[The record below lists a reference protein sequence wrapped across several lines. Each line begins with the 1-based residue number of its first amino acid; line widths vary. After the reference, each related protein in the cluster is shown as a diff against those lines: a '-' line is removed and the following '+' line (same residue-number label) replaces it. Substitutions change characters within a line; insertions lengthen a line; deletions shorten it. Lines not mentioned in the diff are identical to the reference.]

1 METEGLHIE
10 TQPREGDP
18 LVRAGRPAP
27 CIMVLFGATGDL
39 AQRKLFPA
47 LFELARQQLL
57 PDQFAVVAFSR
68 SEQNLEAFRGQ
79 VKEGLKKFARTQP
92 LDESTW
98 ERLAS
103 RLEMISGG
111 YDDPAAFARLR
122 ERLDQMAE
130 RYGTQGNQLYYLAT
144 PASTFPSLLNGL
156 SGAGLVYREAAD
168 SQRPWRRLV
177 IEKPFG
183 RDLTTAKELNAA
195 LSSVLDER
203 QIFRIDHYLGKE
215 TVQNIIVFRFANAI
229 FEPLWNRQHIDH
241 VEITAAESI
250 GVEGRGR
257 FYDETG
263 VIRDMVQNHLLQV
276 LALCAMEPPIS
287 FGAEDI
293 RDEKNKVFRA
303 LRPVM
308 GHEVST
314 HVVQGQYRGYRE
326 EAGVAPDSRTPTY
339 AALKLNIDTWRWQ
352 GVPFYV
358 RAGKRLSQRV
368 TEVSIH
374 FKAVPHCLFSTSDTC
389 QRLQP
394 NVLRL
399 RIQPHEGIALS
410 MESKVPGEDINIAGV
425 TMDFEYAQT
434 FQKPV
439 PEAYERLMLDCMRG
453 NTTLFARQDSVEQ
466 AWAWVTPIL
475 QALESGKGGDMHTYE
490 PGSPGPEAAVGLL
503 ARDGRRW
510 TQLKK
515 TEPRK

>member
-1 METEGLHIE
+1 MEEQGLHIE
-10 TQPREGDP
+10 THPREGDP
-18 LVRAGRPAP
+18 LLRAGRPDP

-47 LFELARQQLL
+47 LFELARQDLL
-57 PDQFAVVAFSR
+57 PHHFAIVAFSR
-68 SEQNLEAFRGQ
+68 SEQDLEKFRAQ
-79 VKEGLKKFARTQP
+79 VKEGLRKFARTQP
-92 LDESTW
+92 LDEATW

-103 RLEMISGG
+103 KLEMMSGG
-111 YDDPAAFARLR
+111 YDDPAAYVRLR
-122 ERLDQMAE
+122 EHLDRVGE
-130 RYGTQGNQLYYLAT
+130 RFGTQGNQLYYLAT
-144 PASTFPSLLNGL
+144 PASTFPSLLKGL
-156 SGAGLVYREAAD
+156 SESGLLYRENPETK
-168 SQRPWRRLV
+168 RPWRRLV

-183 RDLTTAKELNAA
+183 RDLGTAKELNRA
-195 LSSVLDER
+195 LSTVLDER

-215 TVQNIIVFRFANAI
+215 TVQNILVFRFANAI

-287 FGAEDI
+287 FAAEDI

-303 LRPVM
+303 LRAM
-308 GHEVST
+308 QGGEVAKY
-314 HVVQGQYRGYRE
+314 VAQGQYRGYRE
-326 EAGVAPDSRTPTY
+326 EQGVSKDSKTPTY
-339 AALKLNIDTWRWQ
+339 VALKLFIDTWRWQ

-358 RAGKRLSQRV
+358 RAGKGLSKRV

-374 FKAVPHCLFSTSDTC
+374 YKAVPHCLFSTSDTC

-394 NVLRL
+394 NVLNL
-399 RIQPHEGIALS
+399 RIQPHEGIGLS
-410 MESKVPGEDINIAGV
+410 FESKVPGEDINIAGV
-425 TMDFEYAQT
+425 TMDFDYSKS

-466 AWAWVTPIL
+466 AWAWVTPIIE
-475 QALESGKGGDMHTYE
+475 ALDSGKGGEMHTYE
-490 PGSPGPEAAVGLL
+490 PGSAGPDAATALM

-510 TQLKK
+510 TVLK
-515 TEPRK
+515 

>member
-1 METEGLHIE
+1 MEEQGSHIE
-10 TQPREGDP
+10 THPREGEP

-27 CIMVLFGATGDL
+27 CVMVLFGATGDL

-47 LFELARQQLL
+47 LYELVRQKLL
-57 PDQFAVVAFSR
+57 PHGFALVAFSR
-68 SEQNLEAFRGQ
+68 SERNLESLLAQ
-79 VKEGLKKFARTQP
+79 VKEGLRKYARTQP
-92 LDESTW
+92 LDEAAW
-98 ERLAS
+98 EWLAE
-103 RLEMISGG
+103 RMEVMSGA
-111 YDDPAAFARLR
+111 YDDPAAFFRLR
-122 ERLDQMAE
+122 EHLE
-130 RYGTQGNQLYYLAT
+130 RMSERFGTQGNQLYYLAT
-144 PASTFPSLLNGL
+144 PASTFPALLTGL
-156 SGAGLVYREAAD
+156 SGAGLLYRED
-168 SQRPWRRLV
+168 SSVQRPWRRLV

-183 RDLTTAKELNAA
+183 RDLASARQLNRELA
-195 LSSVLDER
+195 SVLEER

-215 TVQNIIVFRFANAI
+215 TVQNILVFRFANAI

-241 VEITAAESI
+241 VEITAAETI

-287 FGAEDI
+287 FAPEDI

-303 LRPVM
+303 LRPVAE
-308 GHEVST
+308 HEVPRF
-314 HVVQGQYRGYRE
+314 VVQGQYQGYRE

-339 AALKLNIDTWRWQ
+339 VAMKTYIDTWRWQ

-358 RAGKRLSQRV
+358 RAGKKLAQRV

-374 FKAVPHCLFSTSDTC
+374 YRSVPHCLFTTSETC

-399 RIQPHEGIALS
+399 RIQPREGIALS
-410 MESKVPGEDINIAGV
+410 FESKVPGEDVSISGV
-425 TMDFEYAQT
+425 TMDFDYADT
-434 FQKPV
+434 FNEPV

-453 NTTLFARQDSVEQ
+453 NTTLFAREDSVEQ
-466 AWAWVTPIL
+466 AWAWMTPIL
-475 QALESGKGGDMHTYE
+475 EALEEGSCGPPRTYE
-490 PGSPGPEAAVGLL
+490 PGSAGPDEAAALL

-510 TQLKK
+510 TEL
-515 TEPRK
+515 RR